1 MKSLRATALLLAIC
15 PLVALSGARTT
26 ILMPLDPEP
35 SWRDMAFL
43 AATAASEQVNEG
55 GGSLIGLPADGEI
68 GPEIRDYLKRYKPEA
83 LIQISDSGQIGM
95 SVKALS
101 ASAKTRAIK
110 ASSAHEAS
118 IKLSQQ
124 LWKSSKAV
132 VLVRANDFDA
142 GLIGSPLAALLKAPL
157 IIYDG
162 ASLPAAISAEIKRL
176 RAKEVIALGAKPT
189 DAPAATTFLPGATD
203 VMTWVKGK
211 GISVSYLAAVNP
223 LDRDR
228 FTTRKL
234 SLAGTQLA
242 AGRGGLVAPLKF
254 NVEWKR
260 AFDSTPF
267 TGPLPQG
274 VPRSIAPAK
283 TGTLAIGG
291 ASNPFILTGKPEEYE
306 LRLSVDK
313 GGRGQFSAPLASGDE
328 IELDGRKWAVSLG
341 TRTKFGKTDVHLTW
355 PTAGL
360 LKTELEKYYKA
371 VGSVPKHLCLV
382 GFPDALPHAIIGRG
396 GIVEEQAS
404 DLPYAMT
411 GQGQFAEIGV
421 ARLVA
426 EDATFATLYAARAL
440 TYGQLGDAGWQNS
453 AGLAE
458 WENSLGPLFEN
469 VGFKNP
475 YHLAGSDVPWK
486 VAPAPGKEG
495 VRAPSFAQNSPLAQ
509 SAVIAHSEHSW
520 WRGLGS
526 MFTYDAEVILAPT
539 VVESGGCG
547 TACLDREID
556 NRSVV
561 ARLLRQGAVSFAGG
575 SREHS
580 AEAQPLRMEFWN
592 AILAG
597 ETLGQAHKRAL
608 NAGLLIIKDQKEGP
622 GGAYRYNTNIR
633 MQFGDPALALK
644 LPSSP
649 KTAPAR
655 TVVQGNRVTVFAPE
669 KWTIVKTVVP
679 PDWKDWAGKDLFAVR
694 GPGAVAMSSWSGD
707 GHDKEILLVKA
718 VFSTSKPVKNIR
730 QVTATHSPLGWKGT
744 WYSIRNPDGTYTHRF
759 AVRMV
764 DFDEVKGQIRSKID
778 RLDFELAFE

>member
-1 MKSLRATALLLAIC
+1 MKFFRASVIVLALCPLANLAI
-15 PLVALSGARTT
+15 ARTT
-26 ILMPLDPEP
+26 ILMPLDQEP
-35 SWRDMAFL
+35 SWHDMAFL
-43 AATAASEQVNEG
+43 AATAAAERANNG
-55 GGSLIGLPADGEI
+55 GGSLIGLPADEKI
-68 GPEIRDYLKRYKPEA
+68 GPEIRDYLLRYQPET
-83 LIQISDSGQIGM
+83 LIQLNESGQIGT
-95 SVKALS
+95 SVRAVS
-101 ASAKTRAIK
+101 ARRGSRAIK
-110 ASSAHEAS
+110 VSSAPDAS
-118 IKLSQQ
+118 LKLSREF
-124 LWKSSKAV
+124 WKSSRTV
-132 VLVRANDFDA
+132 VLVRANDFDSA
-142 GLIGSPLAALLKAPL
+142 LVGAPLAALLKAPL
-157 IIYDG
+157 IIYTG
-162 ASLPAAISAEIKRL
+162 AALPSDISAEIKRL
-176 RAKEVIALGAKPT
+176 GAKEVIALGAKPT
-189 DAPAATTFLPGATD
+189 GAPATTTLLPGATE
-203 VMTWVKGK
+203 VMTWVKRK

-223 LDRDR
+223 LDREK

-234 SLAGTQLA
+234 SLAGAQLA

-267 TGPLPQG
+267 TGALPQG
-274 VPRSIAPAK
+274 VPKSVAPAK
-283 TGTLAIGG
+283 SGTLAIGA
-291 ASNPFILTGKPEEYE
+291 ASSPFILTGKPEEHD

-313 GGRGQFSAPLASGDE
+313 GGKGQYSAPLASGDE

-355 PTAGL
+355 PTADV
-360 LKTELEKYYKA
+360 LKIELEKYYKA
-371 VGSVPKHLCLV
+371 VGSRPKHLCLV
-382 GFPDALPHAIIGRG
+382 GFPDALPHAIIGQG

-404 DLPYAMT
+404 DLPYAMV

-421 ARLVA
+421 ARLIA
-426 EDATFATLYAARAL
+426 ENASFATLYASRAL
-440 TYGQLGDAGWQNS
+440 TYSKLAGSGWQDA
-453 AGLAE
+453 AGQAE

-475 YHLAGSDVPWK
+475 YHLATSEIPWK
-486 VAPAPGKEG
+486 VAPAPDKEG
-495 VRAPSFAQNSPLAQ
+495 VRAPSFAQNSPLAR
-509 SAVIAHSEHSW
+509 SAIIAHSEHSW

-526 MFTYDAEVILAPT
+526 MFTSDAEVILAPT

-547 TACLDREID
+547 TACLDREVD

-592 AILAG
+592 AVLEG

-608 NAGLLIIKDQKEGP
+608 NAGLLIIKNQKEGP

-644 LPSSP
+644 VPSAP

-655 TVVQGNRVTVFAPE
+655 IEVKGTRVSVFAPQ
-669 KWTIVKTVVP
+669 KWSIVKMVVP

-694 GPGAVAMSSWSGD
+694 GPGAVAMASWSGD

-718 VFSTSKPVKNIR
+718 VFSTDKPVKGIK
-730 QVTATHSPLGWKGT
+730 QSTSTQAPLGWKGT
-744 WYSIRNPDGTYTHRF
+744 WYSSRNLDGTYTHRF
-759 AVRMV
+759 AVRMI
-764 DFDEVKGQIRSKID
+764 DFDEVKGKIRSQVD
-778 RLDFELAFE
+778 RLDYELTFD